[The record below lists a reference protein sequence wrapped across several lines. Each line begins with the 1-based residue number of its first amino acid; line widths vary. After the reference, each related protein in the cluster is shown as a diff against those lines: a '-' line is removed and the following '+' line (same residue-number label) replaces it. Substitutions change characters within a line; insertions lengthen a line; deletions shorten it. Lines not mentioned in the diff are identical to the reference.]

1 MVELAI
7 FFPDSVRARVSRPRK
22 QQIAALH
29 PTSHKDAKE
38 IENGENHSGRFVGVL
53 DRLGR

>member
-1 MVELAI
+1 MVALAI
-7 FFPDSVRARVSRPRK
+7 FFPAFTDDASISPRK

-29 PTSHKDAKE
+29 PTSYKDRKE
-38 IENGENHSGRFVGVL
+38 IENGENDSGRSVGVL

>member
-1 MVELAI
+1 LQ
-7 FFPDSVRARVSRPRK
+7 FFLPAFTEDASISPRK

-29 PTSHKDAKE
+29 PTSHKDGKE
-38 IENGENHSGRFVGVL
+38 IENGENDSGRSVGVL

>member
-1 MVELAI
+1 V
-7 FFPDSVRARVSRPRK
+7 RK

-29 PTSHKDAKE
+29 PTSHKDTKE